1 MVCVRG
7 VSVIS
12 KHEIFLFRRNVTT
25 FRNNGK
31 DDVEPVDTLIVV
43 ELDPQL
49 LVQAALLYHVSL
61 QRVFKVDRRQHLD

>member
-1 MVCVRG
+1 MRR

-25 FRNNGK
+25 FRNDVK
-31 DDVEPVDTLIVV
+31 DDVEPVDTLVVV

-49 LVQAALLYHVSL
+49 LVEAALLYHVSL

>member
-1 MVCVRG
+1 MRRVL
-7 VSVIS
+7 VIS

-25 FRNNGK
+25 FRNDVK
-31 DDVEPVDTLIVV
+31 DDVKPVDTLVVV

-49 LVQAALLYHVSL
+49 LVEAALLYHVSL

>member
-12 KHEIFLFRRNVTT
+12 TNETFLFRRNVTT
-25 FRNNGK
+25 FRNDVK

-49 LVQAALLYHVSL
+49 LVEAAFLYHVSL
-61 QRVFKVDRRQHLD
+61 QRVFKVDCRQHLD

>member
-1 MVCVRG
+1 MRRVL
-7 VSVIS
+7 VIS